1 MQERFPVNDW
11 LESHRTLILGAVGLT
26 VACSLLALALRL
38 RQPAAVVVEAAPT
51 ASGATATPSPTATP
65 GQVRVYVSGAVAAPD
80 VYQLPAGSIVRDAL
94 AAAGG
99 PTENADLTNINLAHV
114 LQDGQQVYVP
124 TKGELPPPAPLSEP
138 ASESAGTPSGPIN
151 INTATQA
158 ELETLPGIGPTL
170 AAEIVAYR
178 EASGPF
184 AQIEDIQN
192 VPGIGP
198 GRFEQIS
205 GLITVE

>member
-1 MQERFPVNDW
+1 VNDW
-11 LESHRTLILGAVGLT
+11 LESHRALILGAVGLL
-26 VACSLLALALRL
+26 VVCSMLVLALRL
-38 RQPAAVVVEAAPT
+38 RQPAAVMVEAAPT
-51 ASGATATPSPTATP
+51 ASEATAMPSPPATP
-65 GQVRVYVSGAVAAPD
+65 GQVRVYVSGAVVAPD
-80 VYQLPAGSIVRDAL
+80 VYQLPAGSIARDAL
-94 AAAGG
+94 TAAGG

-124 TKGELPPPAPLSEP
+124 TKGELPPPAPLGEP

-198 GRFEQIS
+198 GRFEQIRD
-205 GLITVE
+205 LIMVE